1 MLPHE
6 IQQFMGSGA
15 FASSDPLFHSDTI
28 HHVEFDF
35 YGKRVVTV
43 SSDKLVCIW
52 DKEVHGNWKRSAS
65 WKGNCSN
72 NGSNIDHDQ
81 YVQSKKSDR
90 SPSRILFGRYAQFDR
105 KHNSPMLEHHARSL
119 EYLIMKFKKFD
130 TLGHSILWVS
140 ILWVIRYFGC
150 RYFGSFDTLGVD
162 TLGKHGGAVWKAR
175 FAHPEFGQVLATCS
189 FDNTIQIFDKDAVD
203 VMDARSSMSASDFS
217 NGWVC
222 RTVLRQSTSS
232 ITDIQFAPHYLGL
245 QLAACT
251 SSGRLVIYEAEDI
264 MALDNWNVLV
274 DNEICQHRLCSLSW
288 SRSRFDPPYIAL
300 ASDDADA
307 PAEEK
312 VFLFRVVNTGIFPA
326 RVISSTRSTP
336 TEKQQHQ
343 KSKDYKFLFEDPV
356 SMLAFG
362 PSCGL
367 GIHKLAIAVG
377 TRLLIYQLQL
387 TMTEDHNQEGS
398 TGSAS
403 ETAENQLGENTA
415 EQTTI
420 QQHFVIKSLDVL
432 EEGNSQLVRFA
443 WNILG
448 DILSAVY
455 ADGLVRIWR
464 CIFTFYL

>member
-65 WKGNCSN
+65 WK
-72 NGSNIDHDQ
+72 
-81 YVQSKKSDR
+81 
-90 SPSRILFGRYAQFDR
+90 
-105 KHNSPMLEHHARSL
+105 
-119 EYLIMKFKKFD
+119 
-130 TLGHSILWVS
+130 
-140 ILWVIRYFGC
+140 
-150 RYFGSFDTLGVD
+150 
-162 TLGKHGGAVWKAR
+162 KHGGAVWKAR

-326 RVISSTRSTP
+326 RVISSTSSTP
-336 TEKQQHQ
+336 VEKQQQ

-362 PSCGL
+362 PW
-367 GIHKLAIAVG
+367 IHKLAIAVG

-387 TMTEDHNQEGS
+387 TMTEEHNQEGS
-398 TGSAS
+398 TVSAS
-403 ETAENQLGENTA
+403 EAAENQLGENTA

-455 ADGLVRIWR
+455 ADGVVRIWR
-464 CIFTFYL
+464 CIYILFIAPP

>member
-65 WKGNCSN
+65 WK
-72 NGSNIDHDQ
+72 
-81 YVQSKKSDR
+81 
-90 SPSRILFGRYAQFDR
+90 
-105 KHNSPMLEHHARSL
+105 
-119 EYLIMKFKKFD
+119 
-130 TLGHSILWVS
+130 
-140 ILWVIRYFGC
+140 
-150 RYFGSFDTLGVD
+150 
-162 TLGKHGGAVWKAR
+162 KHGGAVWKAR

-326 RVISSTRSTP
+326 RVISSTSSTP
-336 TEKQQHQ
+336 VEKQQQ

-403 ETAENQLGENTA
+403 EAAENQLGENTA

-464 CIFTFYL
+464 YTFSNRWCSVSTIVPPPEQERSPEDVYY